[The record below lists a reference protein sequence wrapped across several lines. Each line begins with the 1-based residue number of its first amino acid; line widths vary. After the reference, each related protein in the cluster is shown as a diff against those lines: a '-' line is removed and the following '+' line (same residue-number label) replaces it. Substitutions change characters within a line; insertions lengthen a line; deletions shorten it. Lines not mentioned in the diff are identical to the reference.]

1 MEKFD
6 SLKRICSLH
15 MMICHQ
21 IFLFNKKVVPLRAQ
35 LSLVTSIE
43 HGAYYDD
50 DHCFSWNIGVDR
62 NVDSFVTIKQRGD

>member
-6 SLKRICSLH
+6 SLERICSLH

-50 DHCFSWNIGVDR
+50 DHCFS
-62 NVDSFVTIKQRGD
+62 